1 VDDET
6 PARLR
11 DKPTWLISQVATHA
25 HRLMTERLAAVGARG
40 YHFRLLAALAEFGP
54 SSQASLGRRTGMD
67 RSDVVEAI
75 SELAQ
80 RGFLQRASD
89 PADRRRNVVT
99 ITEKGAARLEQLDTL
114 LAGVQDELLAPLS
127 PAERAQLTGLLGR
140 VLGSR
145 SAPDSAPV

>member
-1 VDDET
+1 MDDET
-6 PARLR
+6 PVLLR
-11 DKPTWLISQVATHA
+11 DKPTWLISQVATRA

-67 RSDVVEAI
+67 RSDVVAAI
-75 SELAQ
+75 NELA
-80 RGFLQRASD
+80 RRDLLQRASD

-99 ITEKGAARLEQLDTL
+99 ITQKGAAYLERLDGVLD
-114 LAGVQDELLAPLS
+114 GVQGELLAPLS

-145 SAPDSAPV
+145 SGS

>member
-11 DKPTWLISQVATHA
+11 DKPTWLISQVATRA

-67 RSDVVEAI
+67 RSDVVAAI
-75 SELAQ
+75 NELA
-80 RGFLQRASD
+80 RRDLIQRASD

-99 ITEKGAARLEQLDTL
+99 ITEQGAARLEQLDSV
-114 LAGVQDELLAPLS
+114 LAGVQDEVLAPL
-127 PAERAQLTGLLGR
+127 PATERAQLTGLLGR
-140 VLGSR
+140 ILGSG
-145 SAPDSAPV
+145 S

>member
-1 VDDET
+1 MGRSVDDET

-25 HRLMTERLAAVGARG
+25 HRLMVERLAAVGARG

-67 RSDVVEAI
+67 RSDVVAAI
-75 SELAQ
+75 NELA
-80 RGFLQRASD
+80 RRDLLQRASD

-99 ITEKGAARLEQLDTL
+99 ITEKGAAYLERLDRV

-127 PAERAQLTGLLGR
+127 AAERAQLTGLLGQ

-145 SAPDSAPV
+145 SGS

>member
-11 DKPTWLISQVATHA
+11 DKPTWLISQVATRA

-67 RSDVVEAI
+67 RSDVVAAV
-75 SELAQ
+75 SELA
-80 RGFLQRASD
+80 RRDLLQRVID

-99 ITEKGAARLEQLDTL
+99 ITQQGAAYLERLDGVLD
-114 LAGVQDELLAPLS
+114 GVQDELLAPLS

-145 SAPDSAPV
+145 SGS